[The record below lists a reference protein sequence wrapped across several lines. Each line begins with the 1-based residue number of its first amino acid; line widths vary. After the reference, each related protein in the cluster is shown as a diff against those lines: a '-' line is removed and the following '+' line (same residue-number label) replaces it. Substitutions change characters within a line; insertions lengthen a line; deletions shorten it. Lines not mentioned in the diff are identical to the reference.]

1 MQYSNDF
8 HFDLEFGEKAET
20 WVKEIFSEGGKVE
33 VKYDRMAHKTGNIY
47 VEVYSRFKKSGIS
60 TTKADYWIFIIDKK
74 SYGILINT
82 KRLKELCREFYELNG
97 LTEGGDNDTSSG
109 VLIPIKSII

>member
-33 VKYDRMAHKTGNIY
+33 VKYDRIAHKTGNIY
-47 VEVYSRFKKSGIS
+47 VEISSRGVKSGIS
-60 TTKADYWIFIIDKK
+60 TTKASYWVFIIDKK
-74 SYGILINT
+74 SYGIFINT
-82 KRLKELCREFYELNG
+82 KRLKDICKEVYQKYG
-97 LTEGGDNDTSSG
+97 YTKGGDNDTSLG
-109 VLIPIKSII
+109 VLIPIKNII

>member
-33 VKYDRMAHKTGNIY
+33 VKYDRIAHLTGNLF
-47 VEVYSRFKKSGIS
+47 VEVYSRGKESGIS
-60 TTKADYWIFIIDKK
+60 TTKANYWIFKIQEK
-74 SYGILINT
+74 SYALIVNT
-82 KRLKELCREFYELNG
+82 EKLKELCRIVHQTDG
-97 LTEGGDNDTSSG
+97 LVRGGDNNTSYG
-109 VLIPIKSII
+109 VLIPIKLML